1 MADRLHLAVASI
13 GAGRLSTSPLQPALL
28 REAGF
33 FDRPLVKGPGGL
45 GPAPPGPGRRGR
57 PEPPRRQQA
66 PPKWLQRLIR
76 GVSVAS
82 GASTLVF
89 LLYEGAD
96 PATHAAVSMAFGMP
110 GTLLIGMLA
119 IILIAVG
126 AGG

>member
-13 GAGRLSTSPLQPALL
+13 GAGRLSTPPQQRAVL

-33 FDRPLVKGPGGL
+33 FDRPLVNGPGGP
-45 GPAPPGPGRRGR
+45 GPAPPEPGRRGR
-57 PEPPRRQQA
+57 PEPPRRKQA
-66 PPKWLQRLIR
+66 PPLWQRLVR

-89 LLYEGAD
+89 LLYEDAD
-96 PATHAAVSMAFGMP
+96 PATHAAVAMTFGMP

-119 IILIAVG
+119 IVLIAVG

>member
-1 MADRLHLAVASI
+1 MADRLRLAVASI
-13 GAGRLSTSPLQPALL
+13 GAGRLSAPPPRRTVL

-33 FDRPLVKGPGGL
+33 FDRPLVKGPGDL
-45 GPAPPGPGRRGR
+45 GPAPPEPGRRGR
-57 PEPPRRQQA
+57 PEPPRRKQA
-66 PPKWLQRLIR
+66 PPQWLQRLVR
-76 GVSVAS
+76 AVSVAS

-96 PATHAAVSMAFGMP
+96 PATHAAVAMTFGMP

-119 IILIAVG
+119 IILVAVG